1 MVPSPTGTGR
11 RQHAACLHSKWQGD
25 LWKYQIE
32 GCSWNSP
39 TGKLVHLCT
48 TILWKWIK
56 CSNIN
61 IGFKYVKAS
70 KWLLPCIVPALR
82 VIPCIIEKSPEVNKD
97 WAWSVRGNQMSL
109 HFLWRSIGWDNDRT
123 LLQTDMIFLSK
134 SLNQSST
141 SQQWKNS
148 TLNSLF
154 FLQTSIQLLP
164 MHLLRKKNS

>member
-1 MVPSPTGTGR
+1 
-11 RQHAACLHSKWQGD
+11 
-25 LWKYQIE
+25 
-32 GCSWNSP
+32 
-39 TGKLVHLCT
+39 
-48 TILWKWIK
+48 
-56 CSNIN
+56 
-61 IGFKYVKAS
+61 
-70 KWLLPCIVPALR
+70 
-82 VIPCIIEKSPEVNKD
+82 
-97 WAWSVRGNQMSL
+97 MSL

-164 MHLLRKKNS
+164 MHLLRKKIVKALKGQNIHNGNHDEHGNSPGNGSMLQNHAEQQRSDLLHQFCSRRAICLKYTGLHSSSPVVT